1 MQTFPIDEVLA
12 VSCAVHRLNGDF
24 IKKDQVR
31 FDKKYENKTCNSD
44 MLYNYFFTDK
54 KFDVIILA
62 VKHKEFKSLTPV
74 NK

>member
-12 VSCAVHRLNGDF
+12 VSCAVHRLNNGF

-31 FDKKYENKTCNSD
+31 FDKKYEKYICNSD

-54 KFDVIILA
+54 KFEVISFMKIEDIKNQ
-62 VKHKEFKSLTPV
+62 V
-74 NK
+74 